1 MTALLTAIIGL
12 FSAPAPSPTPSP
24 LGLEAIIQGV
34 EKAYNGTN
42 SLEARFEQR
51 YHSKV
56 FRRSRVSKGKVRFA
70 RPGFMDWNYESPKR
84 RRYLLDGKD
93 LWIHRVD
100 EGELMVRRDYD
111 GGELQAALRFLWGRG
126 RLDKGFKVALLRQN
140 QERALLRLVPERPS
154 GHYDQVRLAVRLKDF
169 RISDSVVVDAQG
181 NENRFKFIGA
191 RYDKKLNSADFRFAP
206 PKGLQVT
213 EISP

>member
-1 MTALLTAIIGL
+1 MTAFWTAMLSL
-12 FSAPAPSPTPSP
+12 FSAPAAPAVP
-24 LGLEAIIQGV
+24 LDVEAIIQGV
-34 EKAYNGTN
+34 ERAYNQTD

-56 FRRSRVSKGKVRFA
+56 FRRTRLSKGTVRFA
-70 RPGFMDWNYESPKR
+70 RPGLMDWQYESPKR

-93 LWIHRVD
+93 LWVHRVD

-126 RLDKGFKVALLRQN
+126 RLDNGFKVTLLKQN
-140 QERALLRLVPERPS
+140 GKRALLRLVPERPS
-154 GHYDQVRLAVRLKDF
+154 GHYKQVRLAVRLSDF

-191 RYDKKLNSADFRFAP
+191 KYDKKLAADDFRFTP
-206 PKGLQVT
+206 PKGLEVT
-213 EISP
+213 ELR

>member
-1 MTALLTAIIGL
+1 MTALLTAILGF
-12 FSAPAPSPTPSP
+12 FSPPAQAPEP
-24 LGLEAIIQGV
+24 LTLEAIIQGV
-34 EKAYNGTN
+34 ERAYNATD
-42 SLEARFEQR
+42 SLEAEFEQR

-56 FRRSRVSKGKVRFA
+56 FRRRRLSKGKVRFA
-70 RPGFMDWNYESPKR
+70 RPGLMDWQYEAPKKR
-84 RRYLLDGKD
+84 RYILDGKD
-93 LWIHRVD
+93 LWVHRVD

-126 RLDKGFKVALLRQN
+126 RLDKGFKVALLKQN
-140 QERALLRLVPERPS
+140 QDRALLRLTPERPS

-181 NENRFKFIGA
+181 NENRFKFIHA
-191 RYDKKLNSADFRFAP
+191 RYDQKLGPDDFRFIP

-213 EISP
+213 EISQ